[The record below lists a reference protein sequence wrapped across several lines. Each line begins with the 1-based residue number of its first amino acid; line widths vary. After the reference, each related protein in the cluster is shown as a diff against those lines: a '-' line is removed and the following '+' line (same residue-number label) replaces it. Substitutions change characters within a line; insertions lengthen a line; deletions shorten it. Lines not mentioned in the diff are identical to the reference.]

1 MKNTPI
7 TRPSAT
13 VREDIETVI
22 RENELA
28 SKLWYSARALREQ
41 SDNLRD
47 GFLTAF
53 RTVGTHASE
62 IGFLTAAGIATAP
75 GSALYPSVILA
86 LGAMEAAEDYVAIDA
101 VLSPLHAELGGAIAS
116 EEKARDAAAE
126 RACAANQAVMARKLQ
141 LESAIEQDEELTRL
155 RERAA
160 AVAA

>member
-7 TRPSAT
+7 IRPSET
-13 VREDIETVI
+13 VREAIEAVI

-41 SDNLRD
+41 SDNLRE

-53 RTVGTHASE
+53 RTVGTPASE

-101 VLSPLHAELGGAIAS
+101 VLTPLHAERDVAIAS
-116 EEKARDAAAE
+116 EEQARHDAAE
-126 RACAANQAVMARKLQ
+126 RAQAARAAVLARRLQ
-141 LESAIEQDEELTRL
+141 LEQGIEADPELNKL

-160 AVAA
+160 AAVA